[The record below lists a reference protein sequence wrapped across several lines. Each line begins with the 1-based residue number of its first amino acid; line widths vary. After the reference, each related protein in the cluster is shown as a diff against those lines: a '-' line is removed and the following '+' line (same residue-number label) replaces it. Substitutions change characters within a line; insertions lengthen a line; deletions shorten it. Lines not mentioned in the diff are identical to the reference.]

1 MIRRPPRST
10 RTDTLFPYT
19 TLFRSP
25 VAIKLPN
32 DVKNKEDKY
41 RSCKKLRACQDA
53 AHAGINAADG
63 KQPNANG
70 EQHHSDRKDRYFA
83 PPTVPVIVPALHS
96 PTTYGKCF
104 SKLLTK
110 APVGSRC
117 GLPGQDSAF
126 RCRAWPVKLWT
137 TRVEVKPAG
146 AGPRSIDRKR

>member
-53 AHAGINAADG
+53 AHAGIDAADG

-117 GLPGQDSAF
+117 
-126 RCRAWPVKLWT
+126 
-137 TRVEVKPAG
+137 
-146 AGPRSIDRKR
+146 RSEEHTSELQSLMRISYAVFCLKKKKKHITSNPK